1 MLKKA
6 TLVKQ
11 IYVTVNNEVGVLN
24 RMADYLADRGINIE
38 AVAGYEM
45 TGTDKARVMLVVD
58 DTRRATDLL
67 KQKGFT
73 TLEEREEIL
82 VELVN
87 KPGSSKIRD
96 EHPGGQGDQH
106 QADLRNDEHGE
117 IPRPGGHGHKRQ
129 PDGDCDVEKSRS
141 EMKRQRAAK
150 GRPSRRGR
158 PFGACRSFSILPFP
172 SGRPA
177 TARRRGS

>member
-11 IYVTVNNEVGVLN
+11 IYVTVNNEVGILN

-82 VELVN
+82 VELEN
-87 KPGSSKIRD
+87 KPG
-96 EHPGGQGDQH
+96 
-106 QADLRNDEHGE
+106 AL
-117 IPRPGGHGHKRQ
+117 
-129 PDGDCDVEKSRS
+129 KSVTS
-141 EMKRQRAAK
+141 ILAAK
-150 GRPSRRGR
+150 GINIKQIYGTMSTEKSPVRVVM
-158 PFGACRSFSILPFP
+158 
-172 SGRPA
+172 A
-177 TARRRGS
+177 TSDNQMAIVTLKKAAVK

>member
-6 TLVKQ
+6 ALVKQ
-11 IYVTVNNEVGVLN
+11 IYVTVTNEAGVLN

-45 TGTDKARVMLVVD
+45 PGTDKARVMLVVD

-82 VELVN
+82 VELEN
-87 KPGSSKIRD
+87 KPGS
-96 EHPGGQGDQH
+96 
-106 QADLRNDEHGE
+106 L
-117 IPRPGGHGHKRQ
+117 
-129 PDGDCDVEKSRS
+129 KSVTS
-141 EMKRQRAAK
+141 ILAAK
-150 GRPSRRGR
+150 GINIKQIYGSMSSEKSPVRVVMST
-158 PFGACRSFSILPFP
+158 SDNQ
-172 SGRPA
+172 
-177 TARRRGS
+177 TAIVTLKKAAVR